1 MRLSE
6 IEESFAL
13 GKCTPALMEQFRTA
27 LARVPGNMRPQH
39 CFTTAAAMPAWQFP
53 MAKELI
59 EYSLEL
65 EGTWSDRMRA
75 HAALADLYEKQADY
89 QNAKSHYQ
97 LALDAVIPEQR
108 ERYAPDSAA
117 RMLVCQLHLDDFA
130 YSDDLRRLYD
140 RAQALDQF
148 SRSFLKCRFYFSLA
162 EIILCRRDGDLPA
175 ARDAYDRARAM
186 LRPGHEGPITALLKQ
201 KNHIESTGATK
212 AARAFLRRCAREL
225 R

>member
-6 IEESFAL
+6 IEEAFAL
-13 GKCTPALMEQFRTA
+13 GKCTPALMAQFRTA

-75 HAALADLYEKQADY
+75 HNILADLYEKQGDYTAALQSYRQALESIPAELQADY
-89 QNAKSHYQ
+89 
-97 LALDAVIPEQR
+97 LPDA
-108 ERYAPDSAA
+108 SA

-130 YSDDLRRLYD
+130 YSDDLRRLYT

-186 LRPGHEGPITALLKQ
+186 LRPGHEGPITALLKR
-201 KNHIESTGATK
+201 KNHRESTGATK
-212 AARAFLRRCAREL
+212 EARAFLRRCAREL